1 MHSDIGKRG
10 QYTELGEDGLG
21 SGRFG
26 DEYTDNPLASLLAT
40 SCYTGCSFDDD
51 NEETDMSHYCGIDLH
66 SNNHVVVV
74 IDEKDKRVFEKRL
87 NNDLSLTL
95 DALSPFQES
104 LQGIAVEST
113 FNWYW
118 LVDGLQAQGYNL
130 QLVNT
135 AAVKQYDGLKY
146 SDDRYDA
153 FHLAHLMR
161 LGILPTGYIYP
172 KEQRAVRDLLR
183 RRLFLVRT
191 ASAQLISVQSQIW
204 RSTGQ
209 RIKSADLRKTDFVA
223 QEVEGY
229 TLQAVNAGLSVY
241 QAVQREIDTLEQ
253 SAHQAVKLSDAFQIL
268 QTVTGIGKILGLT
281 IMLETG
287 TIGRFAGPGNYASYC
302 RCVDSKRTSNG
313 KKKGEGNAKAG
324 NKYLSWAFS
333 EAAHFAVRFEP
344 LAQRFYERKKAK
356 TNGII
361 AIRAVARKLA
371 RATWMMLK
379 HQVPYDA
386 RRMFPG

>member
-1 MHSDIGKRG
+1 M
-10 QYTELGEDGLG
+10 T
-21 SGRFG
+21 
-26 DEYTDNPLASLLAT
+26 
-40 SCYTGCSFDDD
+40 
-51 NEETDMSHYCGIDLH
+51 HYCGIDLH

-74 IDEKDKRVFEKRL
+74 IDEEDKRVLEKRL
-87 NNDLSLTL
+87 SNDLSLTL
-95 DALSPFQES
+95 EALSPYRKT
-104 LQGIAVEST
+104 LHGVAVEST

-118 LVDGLQAQGYNL
+118 LVDGLQEQGYPL
-130 QLVNT
+130 RLVNT

-146 SDDRYDA
+146 SDDHHDA

-172 KEQRAVRDLLR
+172 KEQRAVRDMLR
-183 RRLFLVRT
+183 RRLSLVRM
-191 ASAQLISVQSQIW
+191 ASTQLISVQSQIW
-204 RSTGQ
+204 RTNGV
-209 RIKSADLRKTDFVA
+209 RIPSVELRKSIFFPPAMDK
-223 QEVEGY
+223 Y
-229 TLQAVNAGLSVY
+229 TLQAVHSGLTIY
-241 QAVQREIDTLEQ
+241 QAIQHEIHTLEE
-253 SAHQAVKLSDAFQIL
+253 AIYRATKLSEAFKIL
-268 QTVTGIGKILGLT
+268 QTITGIGKILGLT

-287 TIGRFAGPGNYASYC
+287 DIERFANPGKFASYC
-302 RCVDSKRTSNG
+302 RCVDSKHTSNG

-344 LAQRFYERKKAK
+344 MAQRFYERKKAK
-356 TNGII
+356 TNGMV

-386 RRMFPG
+386 KLMFPG

>member
-1 MHSDIGKRG
+1 
-10 QYTELGEDGLG
+10 
-21 SGRFG
+21 
-26 DEYTDNPLASLLAT
+26 
-40 SCYTGCSFDDD
+40 
-51 NEETDMSHYCGIDLH
+51 
-66 SNNHVVVV
+66 VVV
-74 IDEKDKRVFEKRL
+74 IDDEDKRVFERRL
-87 NNDLSLTL
+87 NNDLPLTL
-95 DALSPFQES
+95 EALSPFRES
-104 LQGIAVEST
+104 LKGIAVEST

-118 LVDGLQAQGYNL
+118 LVDGLQEQGYDL
-130 QLVNT
+130 HLVNT
-135 AAVKQYDGLKY
+135 LAVKQYDGLKY
-146 SDDRYDA
+146 SGDRHDA

-172 KEQRAVRDLLR
+172 KEQRAIRDLLR
-183 RRLFLVRT
+183 RRLFLVQT

-204 RSTGQ
+204 RSTGL
-209 RIKSADLRKTDFVA
+209 RIKSADLRKPDFEPHV
-223 QEVEGY
+223 VEGY
-229 TLQAVNAGLSVY
+229 TRQSVTAGLAVY
-241 QAVQREIDTLEQ
+241 QAAQREIDALER
-253 SAHQAVKLSDAFQIL
+253 SAHEAIKLSDDFKIL

-287 TIGRFAGPGNYASYC
+287 TIERFAGPGNYASYC
-302 RCVDSKRTSNG
+302 RCVDSRRDSNG

-333 EAAHFAVRFEP
+333 EAAHFTVRFEP
-344 LAQRFYERKKAK
+344 MAQRFYERKKVR

-386 RRMFPG
+386 SRMFPG

>member
-1 MHSDIGKRG
+1 
-10 QYTELGEDGLG
+10 
-21 SGRFG
+21 
-26 DEYTDNPLASLLAT
+26 
-40 SCYTGCSFDDD
+40 
-51 NEETDMSHYCGIDLH
+51 MSHYCGIDLH

-74 IDEKDKRVFEKRL
+74 IDERDHRLLDKRL
-87 NNDLSLTL
+87 NNDLSATL
-95 DALSPFQES
+95 KVLAPYRET

-118 LVDGLQAQGYNL
+118 LVDGLQEHGFGV

-146 SDDRYDA
+146 SGDHQDA

-172 KEQRAVRDLLR
+172 KEQRAIRDLLR
-183 RRLFLVRT
+183 RRLSLVRT
-191 ASAQLISVQSQIW
+191 ASTQLISVQSQIW
-204 RSTGQ
+204 RSTGT
-209 RIKSADLRKTDFVA
+209 RIKSAELRKPGFAPPPMDH
-223 QEVEGY
+223 Y
-229 TLQAVNAGLSVY
+229 TLQAVQAGLAVY
-241 QAVQREIDTLEQ
+241 QAVQREINVLEQ
-253 SAHQAVKLSDAFQIL
+253 SAHQAVKLTPAFNIL

-287 TIGRFAGPGNYASYC
+287 DVQRFASAGNFASYC

-313 KKKGEGNAKAG
+313 KNKGVGNAKAG
-324 NKYLSWAFS
+324 NKYLSWAYS

-379 HQVPYDA
+379 HQAPYDA
-386 RRMFPG
+386 KLMFPH

>member
-1 MHSDIGKRG
+1 
-10 QYTELGEDGLG
+10 
-21 SGRFG
+21 
-26 DEYTDNPLASLLAT
+26 
-40 SCYTGCSFDDD
+40 
-51 NEETDMSHYCGIDLH
+51 MSHYCGIDLH
-66 SNNHVVVV
+66 SNNHVLVV
-74 IDEKDKRVFEKRL
+74 IDEEDKRLYEKRL
-87 NNDLSLTL
+87 DNDLSLTL
-95 DALSPFQES
+95 KALSPYRET
-104 LQGIAVEST
+104 LHGIAVEST

-118 LVDGLQAQGYNL
+118 LVDGLQEHGYDL

-135 AAVKQYDGLKY
+135 AAVTQYDGLKY
-146 SDDRYDA
+146 SDDHHDA

-172 KEQRAVRDLLR
+172 KEQRAIRDLLR
-183 RRLFLVRT
+183 RRLLLVRM

-204 RSTGQ
+204 RSTGV
-209 RIKSADLRKTDFVA
+209 RIKSAELRKLEFSPPLVDS
-223 QEVEGY
+223 Y
-229 TLQAVNAGLSVY
+229 TLQAVQGGLAVY
-241 QAVQREIDTLEQ
+241 QVIQREINAFEKT
-253 SAHQAVKLSDAFQIL
+253 AYQAVKLTEDFKIL
-268 QTVTGIGKILGLT
+268 QTITGIGKILGLT

-287 TIGRFAGPGNYASYC
+287 TIDRFSGAGNFASYC

-313 KKKGEGNAKAG
+313 KNKGKGNAKAG

-344 LAQRFYERKKAK
+344 LAQRFYARKKAK

-371 RATWMMLK
+371 RASWMMLR

>member
-1 MHSDIGKRG
+1 
-10 QYTELGEDGLG
+10 
-21 SGRFG
+21 
-26 DEYTDNPLASLLAT
+26 
-40 SCYTGCSFDDD
+40 
-51 NEETDMSHYCGIDLH
+51 MSHYCGIDLH

-74 IDEKDKRVFEKRL
+74 IDEKDKRVLDKRL
-87 NNDLSLTL
+87 NNDLSATL
-95 DALSPFQES
+95 DVLEPYRET
-104 LQGIAVEST
+104 LKGVAVEST

-118 LVDGLQAQGYNL
+118 LVDGLQEHGHEV

-146 SDDRYDA
+146 SGDHQDA

-183 RRLFLVRT
+183 RRMSLVQA
-191 ASAQLISVQSQIW
+191 ASTQLISVQSQIW
-204 RSTGQ
+204 RSTGI
-209 RIKSADLRKTDFVA
+209 RIKSAELRKPGFVPPPLDS
-223 QEVEGY
+223 Y
-229 TLQAVNAGLSVY
+229 TLQTVRSGLAVYLAIQQEINGL
-241 QAVQREIDTLEQ
+241 EH
-253 SAHQAVKLSDAFQIL
+253 SALQAVKLSPNFRVL
-268 QTVTGIGKILGLT
+268 QTMTGIGKILGLT

-287 TIGRFAGPGNYASYC
+287 DIHRFAGAGNFASYC
-302 RCVDSKRTSNG
+302 RTVDATRTSNG
-313 KKKGEGNAKAG
+313 KTKGTGNAKAG
-324 NKYLSWAFS
+324 NKYLSWPFS

-371 RATWMMLK
+371 GATWVMLK
-379 HQVPYDA
+379 HQTPYEA
-386 RRMFPG
+386 KLMFPN

>member
-1 MHSDIGKRG
+1 
-10 QYTELGEDGLG
+10 
-21 SGRFG
+21 
-26 DEYTDNPLASLLAT
+26 
-40 SCYTGCSFDDD
+40 
-51 NEETDMSHYCGIDLH
+51 MSHYCGIDLH
-66 SNNHVVVV
+66 SNNHFVVV
-74 IDEKDKRVFEKRL
+74 IDDEDKRVLEKRL
-87 NNDLSLTL
+87 NNDLSLAL
-95 DALSPFQES
+95 EALSPYRES

-118 LVDGLQAQGYNL
+118 LVDGLQDHGYDVR
-130 QLVNT
+130 LVNT
-135 AAVKQYDGLKY
+135 LAVKQYDGLKY
-146 SDDRYDA
+146 SGDRHDA

-204 RSTGQ
+204 RTTGI
-209 RIKSADLRKTDFVA
+209 RIRSADLRKADF
-223 QEVEGY
+223 EPRGVEGY
-229 TLQAVNAGLSVY
+229 TLQAVAAGLAVY
-241 QAVQREIDTLEQ
+241 RAVQQEIDGLER
-253 SAHQAVKLSDAFQIL
+253 SAHEAVKLSDDFKIL
-268 QTVTGIGKILGLT
+268 QTVTGIGVILALT

-287 TIGRFAGPGNYASYC
+287 TIGRFVRPGNYASYC
-302 RCVDSKRTSNG
+302 RCVDSRRDSNG

-344 LAQRFYERKKAK
+344 LAQRFYERKKAR

-386 RRMFPG
+386 NRMFPG